1 MKQEQRLEEA
11 LESALERVRGGEP
24 LDAVVRDYPGH
35 ADELRALLAPAERI
49 AREQGIAPEATPG
62 AYRSAMTRMQAE
74 LDTQRAAR
82 EAPTGLAGLLA
93 GWRGRSLAV
102 RALAVVA
109 AVVVFGG
116 AGLGAS
122 AATGNTP
129 EPVRTLLRL
138 PSDSTIKVEMKGT
151 LLSIDQNTIGVEVD
165 GQQRFVSL
173 TSSTEFKHGRS
184 AISPADFVPGDFV
197 EVKGRL
203 LEDDSIVALEVKLE
217 GEGAG
222 RPDHAGPPDD
232 VPGRG
237 PPDFVPLGPDE
248 EGRPDGVPRGRESD
262 GWLESLP
269 APAQTAIAGQEQEIG
284 PPESVPNGNGQ

>member
-1 MKQEQRLEEA
+1 MKQEHRLEEA
-11 LESALERVRGGEP
+11 LEIALERLRGGEP
-24 LDAVVRDYPGH
+24 LDAVVRDYPEHG
-35 ADELRALLAPAERI
+35 DELRALLAPAERL
-49 AREQGIAPEATPG
+49 ARAEGAAPEATPG

-74 LDTQRAAR
+74 LETQRAAR

-93 GWRGRSLAV
+93 GWRGRSLAF
-102 RALAVVA
+102 RTLAVVA

-151 LLSIDQNTIGVEVD
+151 LLSMDAATIGVEVD
-165 GQQRFVSL
+165 GQHRFVVL
-173 TSSTEFKHGRS
+173 TSETEFKHGRS
-184 AISPADFVPGDFV
+184 VISPADFVPGDFV

-203 LEDDSIVALEVKLE
+203 LDDDSIVALEVKLE
-217 GEGAG
+217 GDGAG
-222 RPDHAGPPDD
+222 RPDHAPGPPDD

-237 PPDFVPLGPDE
+237 PPDFVPRGPE
-248 EGRPDGVPRGRESD
+248 ERGRPDGVPRGRWSD
-262 GWLESLP
+262 GWLERLP
-269 APAQTAIAGQEQEIG
+269 EPAQTAIAAQEHRG
-284 PPESVPNGNGQ
+284 RPTPAPNGNGP